1 MRKTALILLAAA
13 FAVNCA
19 SSGPPVAPEMVA
31 QTEAAVRRA
40 ETAGARERAPDL
52 LGKARRAWDEA
63 RMASSRGDGETARRR
78 YVEAEE
84 YAQAAEAN
92 PPRLCGYQERQWS
105 GKLLAQRLEGC
116 YGIKLSPRQCQRMLR
131 QVTGDK
137 PPQAV

>member
-1 MRKTALILLAAA
+1 MRKTALILLAAT

-84 YAQAAEAN
+84 YAQAAEAKAN
-92 PPRLCGYQERQWS
+92 AER
-105 GKLLAQRLEGC
+105 
-116 YGIKLSPRQCQRMLR
+116 IKSEAAMLR
-131 QVTGDK
+131 Q
-137 PPQAV
+137 QADELEAKTRQLREQSRNP

>member
-1 MRKTALILLAAA
+1 MRKPALILLAAA

-84 YAQAAEAN
+84 YAQAAEAKAN
-92 PPRLCGYQERQWS
+92 AERIRS
-105 GKLLAQRLEGC
+105 EAAT
-116 YGIKLSPRQCQRMLR
+116 LR
-131 QVTGDK
+131 Q
-137 PPQAV
+137 QADELEAKTRQLREQSRNP